1 MNVSV
6 RKIVVDSDIILDHLT
21 TVDDVSILRRLMA
34 RYFCY
39 TTVFNAIELF
49 AAARSKEEVQTID
62 DAMYAMK
69 VLGVNSKSAKNIAKP
84 FSSANRELRGLIAG
98 VCIESRLPIV
108 TLQPK
113 RYKKIPSLEVIPAL
127 SLLNESSNL

>member
-1 MNVSV
+1 MSV
-6 RKIVVDSDIILDHLT
+6 RKIVVDSDIILDHLVT
-21 TVDDVSILRRLMA
+21 TDDVSVLRRLMG

-49 AAARSKEEVQTID
+49 AAARTKGEVQAID

-84 FSSANRELRGLIAG
+84 FSSSKKVLTGLIAG

-108 TLQPK
+108 TLDPK